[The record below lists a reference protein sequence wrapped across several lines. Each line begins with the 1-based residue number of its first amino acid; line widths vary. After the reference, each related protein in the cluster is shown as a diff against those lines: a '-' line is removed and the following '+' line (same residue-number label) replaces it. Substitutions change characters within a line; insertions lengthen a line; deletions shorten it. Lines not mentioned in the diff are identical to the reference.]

1 MAKAVFVFRQNFAVM
16 TYKMRNGARLA
27 VAIAAATLSFTTA
40 AKASVAEAGVWYDE
54 FFSIAANGERLDT
67 ANRRASLDGL
77 WFEEEQM
84 GHAAPV
90 FYDWDRDG
98 KRDLLVGGFSGRYR
112 VYRNRGADD
121 APLFEGYEWIR
132 AGDDVATV
140 QNFCCVAA
148 GIRMADIDGD
158 GRDDLTAGSY
168 APGLIYWF
176 RGESEGFAARR
187 SLTDRD
193 GIPLITRLG
202 TVAEKLADS
211 FNAKPAWMDWDDD
224 GDLDLIVGNLVGDL
238 IVRRNEGPAHK
249 AGLTADPK
257 QPVFSRQSS
266 RTAWQSDIFD
276 FVDGGPG
283 LLATEKYLTPAT
295 ADWDQDGLIDIV
307 IGAQSGAVYWLR
319 NTGEVGA
326 PTFAAPE
333 RLLPPLPGNGYPP
346 SVLLEAG
353 ESVGRGA
360 RASVD
365 VADYNGDGKPDLIVG
380 DWSRTL
386 RPRADLTAAERTAFG
401 ELQEALIAIDRR
413 AGIEGPP
420 FAFRDRLKS
429 TDAYRKAGWES
440 DLRAEMRALE
450 SEVLAYLE
458 PVKPEHSNN
467 LFGYT
472 RFHGHVWVYLRK

>member
-1 MAKAVFVFRQNFAVM
+1 MFRQNSSV
-16 TYKMRNGARLA
+16 TRNGASRA
-27 VAIAAATLSFTTA
+27 VATAAAMLSFTGTV
-40 AKASVAEAGVWYDE
+40 AKADVAETDVWYDE
-54 FFSIAANGERLDT
+54 FFGIVANGEPLDT
-67 ANRRASLDGL
+67 ADRWLSLDGL

-112 VYRNRGADD
+112 VYRNQGADD
-121 APLFEGYEWIR
+121 APLFDGYEWIR
-132 AGDDVATV
+132 AGGDVATV
-140 QNFCCVAA
+140 RNFCCVAA

-176 RGESEGFAARR
+176 RGESEGFASRR
-187 SLTDRD
+187 TLTDRD

-202 TVAEKLADS
+202 TVAEKLPDS
-211 FNAKPAWMDWDDD
+211 FNAKPAWMDWDGD

-238 IVRRNEGPAHK
+238 IVRRNGGPAHK
-249 AGLTADPK
+249 TGTTADPR

-266 RTAWQSDIFD
+266 STVWRPNVFD

-283 LLATEKYLTPAT
+283 LLETEKYLTPAT
-295 ADWDQDGLIDIV
+295 ADWDQDGLVDII
-307 IGAQSGAVYWLR
+307 IGVQSGAVYWLR
-319 NTGEVGA
+319 NTGETAA

-333 RLLPPLPGNGYPP
+333 QLLPPVPGNGYPP
-346 SVLLEAG
+346 GVLLEAG
-353 ESVGRGA
+353 QSAGRGA

-380 DWSRTL
+380 DWSRTH
-386 RPRADLTAAERTAFG
+386 RPRAGLTAAERAEFAG
-401 ELQEALIAIDRR
+401 LQQALIALDRR
-413 AGIEGPP
+413 AGIDGPP
-420 FAFRDRLKS
+420 FAFRDRTKS
-429 TDAYRKAGWES
+429 TDAYRQAGR
-440 DLRAEMRALE
+440 D
-450 SEVLAYLE
+450 SELATERRKRERELLAYLE
-458 PVKPEHSNN
+458 PVRPEHSEH